1 MPPYAEPDTPT
12 IVLSPDGTLRVE
24 YDYVED
30 ERFGPWGTT
39 RVLALPQG
47 NELVQVTGRG
57 HAPEAAQ
64 FPSLGVV
71 VLPLADRAGVWRPVR
86 IDAIARSFRL
96 LPSELDEPLV
106 LLPEQ
111 LGLIDP
117 APRYSPP
124 PQVVSAAW
132 KLVMAIVALGCLA
145 FVLGGVW
152 LMAAGPNWE
161 DRGNGLLGV
170 LFFGG
175 CLIFSLLEFRRER

>member
-24 YDYVED
+24 YDHVED

-39 RVLALPQG
+39 CVIALPQG
-47 NELVQVTGRG
+47 DRLVQVTGRG

-64 FPSLGVV
+64 FPSHGVV
-71 VLPLADRAGVWRPVR
+71 VLPLADRAGVWQPVR
-86 IDAIARSFRL
+86 IDAMARSFRL
-96 LPSELDEPLV
+96 LPAELDEPLA
-106 LLPEQ
+106 LLPER
-111 LGLIDP
+111 LGLTDP

-124 PQVVSAAW
+124 PQLANAARQ
-132 KLVMAIVALGCLA
+132 LVMLTMALGCLA
-145 FVLGGVW
+145 FVVGGAW
-152 LMAAGPNWE
+152 LMAAGPSWK

-175 CLIFSLLEFRRER
+175 CLVVSLLEFRRGR